1 MSTISGKRDDMI
13 TAAKERRSELI
24 KENKG
29 RNAYNNR
36 NNNDKALNES
46 QSGNKKPGIF
56 KNMFGK
62 LGKDYKKAWNDIIT
76 YKHPDVHMS
85 RGKVIASYGINNN
98 NPRRP
103 KREISFKVPNTQRE
117 NQEEKRRMKAKNE
130 ENPEAHKS
138 LSEGYVGGKKSKKTM
153 KKKGNKKKAKKSKT
167 KKSKK
172 SKSKKAKKNKTKKSR
187 RGRSRRRR

>member
-1 MSTISGKRDDMI
+1 MSAISDERGKSI
-13 TAAKERRSELI
+13 TAMKEIQSELI

-62 LGKDYKKAWNDIIT
+62 LGIDSLRTDYE
-76 YKHPDVHMS
+76 HPDVVMAK
-85 RGKVIASYGINNN
+85 GKVIRGYGINNN

-103 KREISFKVPNTQRE
+103 KREISFRASNKHME
-117 NQEEKRRMKAKNE
+117 IQEEKRRMKAKNE